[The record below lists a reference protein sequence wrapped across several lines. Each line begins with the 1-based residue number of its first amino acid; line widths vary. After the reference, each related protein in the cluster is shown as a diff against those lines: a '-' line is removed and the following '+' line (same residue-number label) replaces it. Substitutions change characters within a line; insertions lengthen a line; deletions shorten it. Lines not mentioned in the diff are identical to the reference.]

1 MANWLLAYVDARDGR
16 GADAAGP
23 TLIGASRTVT
33 SSSRSTRD
41 RLLAQVNTRLPC
53 DDDEPAVEPPP
64 ISVQRDLL
72 LMKLIEVHGEHGRS
86 DIPAELRKRVVNDC

>member
-1 MANWLLAYVDARDGR
+1 MANRLLAYVDARDGR

-72 LMKLIEVHGEHGRS
+72 LMKLIEAAYADMRRRVK
-86 DIPAELRKRVVNDC
+86 AETSSR